1 MTKACIVHFD
11 GDPVVINAWLKIY
24 ERWSGDIK
32 VYCNC
37 YFDAETEPILREL
50 FGNYP
55 NVEVNFLSEK
65 QTPETTNNQLLP
77 KIKEDLIF
85 LTEEDNFIFD
95 TKLVNDNF
103 AKLMYFDIVAP
114 DYAILPPE
122 VWDKYGRGWMRSMFF
137 VKNSL
142 LKKIEID
149 FNPRHVD
156 EGDLD
161 CFGYIALQLAKLDP
175 EVFLLENHNLNPDN
189 PYLKDYIHI
198 RQFNS
203 SNLGFGT
210 SYFED
215 FRHPDF
221 EVLFTLKQSL
231 IDNPSAQWQWIKS
244 VAFRL
249 LFLESYPES
258 EYRIM
263 YLEVIN
269 YAWRYLELPTDKII
283 ALKYYYKALL

>member
-1 MTKACIVHFD
+1 
-11 GDPVVINAWLKIY
+11 
-24 ERWSGDIK
+24 
-32 VYCNC
+32 
-37 YFDAETEPILREL
+37 
-50 FGNYP
+50 
-55 NVEVNFLSEK
+55 
-65 QTPETTNNQLLP
+65 
-77 KIKEDLIF
+77 
-85 LTEEDNFIFD
+85 
-95 TKLVNDNF
+95 
-103 AKLMYFDIVAP
+103 MYFDIVAP

-137 VKNSL
+137 VKKSL
-142 LKKIEID
+142 LDKIEID

-210 SYFED
+210 HYFED
-215 FRHPDF
+215 FR
-221 EVLFTLKQSL
+221 EVKDTGLNLK
-231 IDNPSAQWQWIKS
+231 DNPEAVWQWVKS

-249 LFLESYPES
+249 LFLESFPDGQYKTMYNHVLYSVIETLQLPKES
-258 EYRIM
+258 I
-263 YLEVIN
+263 
-269 YAWRYLELPTDKII
+269 T
-283 ALKYYYKALL
+283 ALQYYYKGRFNV